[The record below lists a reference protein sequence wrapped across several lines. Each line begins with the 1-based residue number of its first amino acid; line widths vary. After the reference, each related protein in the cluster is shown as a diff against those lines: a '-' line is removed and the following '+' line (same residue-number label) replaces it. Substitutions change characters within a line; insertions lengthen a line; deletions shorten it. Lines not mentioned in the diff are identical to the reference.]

1 MAPLGVRYNVGAM
14 TRSDVQLMLDV
25 KAGDDASFNL
35 LLQKYRTPLINFLY
49 RMVRDTATAEDLAQE
64 VFLRVYRARKQYSPS
79 AKFTTWLFRIA
90 TNLALNSVRD
100 NRHRQMDVSI
110 DAPVEEDEAP
120 LQLPTREM
128 RIDEHMIERDRADF
142 IRQAIASLPEKQ
154 RVAVL
159 LHKYE
164 EMDYAEIAKILECSE
179 SALKSLLFRA
189 YETLR
194 VQLAPLVVPAD
205 GASRRG
211 RTAIMKKCEEV
222 SKQLVAY
229 LDRRANSAER
239 QEVEEHLAAC
249 RACHERA
256 EGFRKLWGVLDEVPL
271 VEPSLSFDARIRAR
285 IAEEPRP
292 RWFRWLVPQPRLAFS
307 MALLLALSVWMARL
321 AARGESGGDA
331 SSRIS
336 KRSRIWASWR
346 ITTC

>member
-1 MAPLGVRYNVGAM
+1 MEHTHALQLYGTAGVRYNVGAM

-49 RMVRDTATAEDLAQE
+49 RMVRDSATAEDLAQE

-120 LQLPTREM
+120 VQLPAREM
-128 RIDEHMIERDRADF
+128 RIDEHMIERDRAEF
-142 IRQAIASLPEKQ
+142 IRQAISSLPEKQ

-194 VQLAPLVVPAD
+194 VQLAPLVAQPVA
-205 GASRRG
+205 RRKGEG
-211 RTAIMKKCEEV
+211 R
-222 SKQLVAY
+222 
-229 LDRRANSAER
+229 
-239 QEVEEHLAAC
+239 
-249 RACHERA
+249 
-256 EGFRKLWGVLDEVPL
+256 
-271 VEPSLSFDARIRAR
+271 PS
-285 IAEEPRP
+285 
-292 RWFRWLVPQPRLAFS
+292 
-307 MALLLALSVWMARL
+307 
-321 AARGESGGDA
+321 
-331 SSRIS
+331 
-336 KRSRIWASWR
+336 
-346 ITTC
+346 